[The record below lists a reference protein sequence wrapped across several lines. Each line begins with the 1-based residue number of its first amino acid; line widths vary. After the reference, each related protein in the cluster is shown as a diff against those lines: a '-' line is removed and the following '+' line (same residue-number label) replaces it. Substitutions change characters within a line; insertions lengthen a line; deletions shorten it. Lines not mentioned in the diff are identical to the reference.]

1 MKSLLLK
8 FAGPLQSWG
17 TSSHFET
24 RHTDYYPSK
33 SAVIGMIAAAFGY
46 RRNESHD
53 ADLKQLNELAFAVR
67 IDQQGNLLKDY
78 HIASKCKPTGEF
90 DRNYVTN
97 RYCLEDAVFLVALGS
112 EDGLFL
118 EKIEQALGA
127 PYFQLCLGRRSFPL
141 SYDFIIGMQEEDPF
155 ALLRTYPWMAQKWQQ
170 KKIRSLMH
178 SAGGDLFIPI
188 YADADLLVLYQSS
201 MERPF
206 VRKLRHDIAFS
217 FSNKNRRFGYRYEAR
232 FDLPLKA
239 ICPMFDNTH
248 DKKSASVDELT
259 FSKDYISMEHD
270 AFSILEVN
278 NDVSQ

>member
-46 RRNESHD
+46 KRNEPHD

-112 EDGLFL
+112 EDSFLL
-118 EKIEQALGA
+118 EKIEQALAA

-155 ALLRTYPWMAQKWQQ
+155 PLLRAYPWMAQKWQQ
-170 KKIRSLMH
+170 KKIQSLN
-178 SAGGDLFIPI
+178 STSDDLFIPI
-188 YADADLLVLYQSS
+188 YADVDLLAPYQSS
-201 MERPF
+201 IERPS

-239 ICPMFDNTH
+239 ICPMCDKTH
-248 DKKSASVDELT
+248 DKKSASVNESAFD
-259 FSKDYISMEHD
+259 KDYVSMEHD
-270 AFSILEVN
+270 AFSMLEVN

>member
-46 RRNESHD
+46 RRNEPHD
-53 ADLKQLNELAFAVR
+53 ADLTQLNELAFAVR

-97 RYCLEDAVFLVALGS
+97 RYCLEDAVFLVVLGS
-112 EDGLFL
+112 EDSFLL
-118 EKIEQALGA
+118 EKIEQALAA

-155 ALLRTYPWMAQKWQQ
+155 TLLKTHPWVAQKWQQ
-170 KKIRSLMH
+170 KKIKSLN
-178 SAGGDLFIPI
+178 STSDDLFIPI
-188 YADADLLVLYQSS
+188 YADADLLAPYQSS
-201 MERPF
+201 MEHPF

-217 FSNKNRRFGYRYEAR
+217 FSSKNRRFGYRYEAR

-239 ICPMFDNTH
+239 ICPMFDKTH
-248 DKKSASVDELT
+248 DKKSASADELAS
-259 FSKDYISMEHD
+259 SKDYLSMEHD
-270 AFSILEVN
+270 VFSMLEVN

>member
-46 RRNESHD
+46 RRNEPHD
-53 ADLKQLNELAFAVR
+53 ADLTQLNELAFAVR

-78 HIASKCKPTGEF
+78 HIALTSNPTRNPNG
-90 DRNYVTN
+90 NYVTN

-118 EKIEQALGA
+118 EKIEQALAA

-170 KKIRSLMH
+170 KKIKSLN
-178 SAGGDLFIPI
+178 STRVDSFIPI
-188 YADADLLVLYQSS
+188 YADADLLAPYQSS
-201 MERPF
+201 IERPF

-239 ICPMFDNTH
+239 ICPMFNNTH
-248 DKKSASVDELT
+248 DKKSSSVNESAFD
-259 FSKDYISMEHD
+259 KDYVSIEHD
-270 AFSILEVN
+270 AFSMLEVN

>member
-33 SAVIGMIAAAFGY
+33 SAVIGMIGAAFGY
-46 RRNESHD
+46 RRNEPHD
-53 ADLKQLNELAFAVR
+53 ADLTQLNELAFAVR

-112 EDGLFL
+112 EDSFLL
-118 EKIEQALGA
+118 EKIEQALAA

-155 ALLRTYPWMAQKWQQ
+155 ALLSAYPWMAQKWQQ
-170 KKIRSLMH
+170 KKTQSLN
-178 SAGGDLFIPI
+178 STSDDLFIPI
-188 YADADLLVLYQSS
+188 YADADLLAPYQSS
-201 MERPF
+201 IERPF

-217 FSNKNRRFGYRYEAR
+217 FSNTNRRFGYRYEAR

-239 ICPMFDNTH
+239 ICPMFDKTH
-248 DKKSASVDELT
+248 GKKSASVNESAFD
-259 FSKDYISMEHD
+259 KDYASMEHD
-270 AFSILEVN
+270 AFSMLEVN

>member
-8 FAGPLQSWG
+8 FAEPLQSWG

-46 RRNESHD
+46 KRNEPHD

-112 EDGLFL
+112 EDSFLL
-118 EKIEQALGA
+118 EKIEQALAA

-155 ALLRTYPWMAQKWQQ
+155 ALLRAYPWMAQKWQQ
-170 KKIRSLMH
+170 KKIQSLN
-178 SAGGDLFIPI
+178 STSDDLFIPI
-188 YADADLLVLYQSS
+188 YADVDLLAPYQSS
-201 MERPF
+201 IERPS

-239 ICPMFDNTH
+239 ICPMCDKTH
-248 DKKSASVDELT
+248 DKKSASVNESAFD
-259 FSKDYISMEHD
+259 KDYVSMEHD
-270 AFSILEVN
+270 AFSMLEVN

>member
-46 RRNESHD
+46 RRNEPHD
-53 ADLKQLNELAFAVR
+53 ADLMQLNELAFAVR

-112 EDGLFL
+112 EDILLL
-118 EKIEQALGA
+118 EKIEQALAA

-141 SYDFIIGMQEEDPF
+141 SYDFIIGIQEEDPF
-155 ALLRTYPWMAQKWQQ
+155 ALLRSHAWVAQKWQQ
-170 KKIRSLMH
+170 KKIQSLN
-178 SAGGDLFIPI
+178 STSDDSFIPI
-188 YADADLLVLYQSS
+188 YADADLLVPYQSS
-201 MERPF
+201 IERPF

-217 FSNKNRRFGYRYEAR
+217 FSNKNRRFGCRYEAR

-248 DKKSASVDELT
+248 DKKSASVNESIFD
-259 FSKDYISMEHD
+259 KDYVSMEHD
-270 AFSILEVN
+270 AFSMLEVN

>member
-46 RRNESHD
+46 KRNEPHD

-112 EDGLFL
+112 EDSFLL
-118 EKIEQALGA
+118 EKIEQALAA

-141 SYDFIIGMQEEDPF
+141 SYDFIIGMQEEEPF
-155 ALLRTYPWMAQKWQQ
+155 ALLRAYPWMAQKWQQ
-170 KKIRSLMH
+170 KKIQSLN
-178 SAGGDLFIPI
+178 STSDDLFIPI
-188 YADADLLVLYQSS
+188 YADADLLAPYQSS
-201 MERPF
+201 IERPS

-217 FSNKNRRFGYRYEAR
+217 FSNKNRRFGYRYETR

-239 ICPMFDNTH
+239 ICPMCDKTH
-248 DKKSASVDELT
+248 DKKSASVNESAFD
-259 FSKDYISMEHD
+259 KDYVSMEHD
-270 AFSILEVN
+270 AFSMLEVN

>member
-46 RRNESHD
+46 KRNEPHD

-112 EDGLFL
+112 EDSFLL
-118 EKIEQALGA
+118 EKIEQALA
-127 PYFQLCLGRRSFPL
+127 VPYFQLCLGRRSFPL

-155 ALLRTYPWMAQKWQQ
+155 ALLRAYPWMAQKWQQ
-170 KKIRSLMH
+170 KKIQSLN
-178 SAGGDLFIPI
+178 STSDDLFIPI
-188 YADADLLVLYQSS
+188 YADADLLAPYQSS
-201 MERPF
+201 IERPS

-239 ICPMFDNTH
+239 ICPMCDKTH
-248 DKKSASVDELT
+248 DKKSASVNESAFD
-259 FSKDYISMEHD
+259 KDYVSMEHD
-270 AFSILEVN
+270 AFSMLEVN

>member
-46 RRNESHD
+46 KRNEPHD

-112 EDGLFL
+112 EDSLLL
-118 EKIEQALGA
+118 EKIEQALAA

-141 SYDFIIGMQEEDPF
+141 SYDFIIGMQGEDPF
-155 ALLRTYPWMAQKWQQ
+155 TLLKTHPWVAQKWQQ
-170 KKIRSLMH
+170 KKIKSLN
-178 SAGGDLFIPI
+178 STSDDLFIPI
-188 YADADLLVLYQSS
+188 YADADLLAPYQSS
-201 MERPF
+201 MEHPF

-217 FSNKNRRFGYRYEAR
+217 FSSKNRRFGYRYEAR

-239 ICPMFDNTH
+239 ICPMFDKIH
-248 DKKSASVDELT
+248 DKKSASADELAS
-259 FSKDYISMEHD
+259 SKDYLSMEHD
-270 AFSILEVN
+270 AFSLLEVN

>member
-8 FAGPLQSWG
+8 FAVPLQSWG

-46 RRNESHD
+46 KRNEPHD

-112 EDGLFL
+112 EDSFLL
-118 EKIEQALGA
+118 EKIEQALAA

-155 ALLRTYPWMAQKWQQ
+155 ALLRAYPWMAQKWQQ
-170 KKIRSLMH
+170 KKIQSLN
-178 SAGGDLFIPI
+178 STSDDLFIPI
-188 YADADLLVLYQSS
+188 YADADLLAPYQSS
-201 MERPF
+201 IERPS

-239 ICPMFDNTH
+239 ICPMCDKTH
-248 DKKSASVDELT
+248 DKKSASVNESAFD
-259 FSKDYISMEHD
+259 KDYVSMEHD
-270 AFSILEVN
+270 AFSMLEVN

>member
-46 RRNESHD
+46 KRNEPHD

-112 EDGLFL
+112 EDSLLL
-118 EKIEQALGA
+118 EKIEQALAA

-141 SYDFIIGMQEEDPF
+141 LYDFIIGMQGEDPF
-155 ALLRTYPWMAQKWQQ
+155 TLLKTHPWVAQKWQQ
-170 KKIRSLMH
+170 KKIKSLN
-178 SAGGDLFIPI
+178 STSDDLFIPI
-188 YADADLLVLYQSS
+188 YADADLLAPYQSS
-201 MERPF
+201 MEHPF

-217 FSNKNRRFGYRYEAR
+217 FSSKNRRFGYRYEAR

-239 ICPMFDNTH
+239 ICPMFDKIH
-248 DKKSASVDELT
+248 DKKSASADELAS
-259 FSKDYISMEHD
+259 SKDYLSMEHD
-270 AFSILEVN
+270 AFSLLEVN

>member
-46 RRNESHD
+46 KRNEPHD

-112 EDGLFL
+112 EDSFLL
-118 EKIEQALGA
+118 EKIEQALAA

-141 SYDFIIGMQEEDPF
+141 SYDFIIGMQEEEPF
-155 ALLRTYPWMAQKWQQ
+155 ALLRAYPWMAQKWQQ
-170 KKIRSLMH
+170 KKIQSLN
-178 SAGGDLFIPI
+178 STSDDLFIPI
-188 YADADLLVLYQSS
+188 YADADLLAPYQSS
-201 MERPF
+201 IERPS

-239 ICPMFDNTH
+239 ICPMCDKTH
-248 DKKSASVDELT
+248 DKKSASVNGSAFD
-259 FSKDYISMEHD
+259 KDYVSMEHD
-270 AFSILEVN
+270 AFSMLEVN

>member
-112 EDGLFL
+112 EDSLLL
-118 EKIEQALGA
+118 ETIEQALAA

-141 SYDFIIGMQEEDPF
+141 SYDFMIGIQDEDPF
-155 ALLRTYPWMAQKWQQ
+155 TLLKTHPWVAQKWQQ
-170 KKIRSLMH
+170 KKIKSLN
-178 SAGGDLFIPI
+178 SKSDDLFIPI
-188 YADADLLVLYQSS
+188 YADADLLVIYQSS
-201 MERPF
+201 IERPF

-217 FSNKNRRFGYRYEAR
+217 FSSKNRRFGYRYEAR
-232 FDLPLKA
+232 FDLPLKT
-239 ICPMFDNTH
+239 ICPMFGKTH
-248 DKKSASVDELT
+248 DKKSASVNESAFD
-259 FSKDYISMEHD
+259 KDYVSMEHD
-270 AFSILEVN
+270 AFSMLEVN

>member
-53 ADLKQLNELAFAVR
+53 ADLRQLNELAFAVR

-112 EDGLFL
+112 EDSLLL
-118 EKIEQALGA
+118 EKIEQALTA

-141 SYDFIIGMQEEDPF
+141 LYDFIIGMQEEDPF
-155 ALLRTYPWMAQKWQQ
+155 TLLKTHPWVAQKWQQ
-170 KKIRSLMH
+170 KKIKSLN
-178 SAGGDLFIPI
+178 STSDDLFIPI
-188 YADADLLVLYQSS
+188 YADADLLTPYQSS
-201 MERPF
+201 MEHPF

-217 FSNKNRRFGYRYEAR
+217 FSSKNRRFGYRYEAR
-232 FDLPLKA
+232 FDLPLKT
-239 ICPMFDNTH
+239 ICPMFGKTH
-248 DKKSASVDELT
+248 DKKSASVDKLA
-259 FSKDYISMEHD
+259 FSKDCLSIEHD
-270 AFSILEVN
+270 AFSMLEVN

>member
-53 ADLKQLNELAFAVR
+53 ADLRQLNELAFAVR

-112 EDGLFL
+112 EDSLLL
-118 EKIEQALGA
+118 EKIEQALTA

-141 SYDFIIGMQEEDPF
+141 SYDFMIGIQDEDPF
-155 ALLRTYPWMAQKWQQ
+155 TLLKTHPWVAQKWQQ
-170 KKIRSLMH
+170 KKIKSLN
-178 SAGGDLFIPI
+178 SKSDDLFIPI
-188 YADADLLVLYQSS
+188 YADADLLVIYQSS
-201 MERPF
+201 IERPF

-217 FSNKNRRFGYRYEAR
+217 FSSKNRRFGYRYEAR
-232 FDLPLKA
+232 FDLPLKT
-239 ICPMFDNTH
+239 ICPMFGKTH
-248 DKKSASVDELT
+248 DKKSASADESAS
-259 FSKDYISMEHD
+259 SKDYLSMEHD
-270 AFSILEVN
+270 AFSMLEVN

>member
-46 RRNESHD
+46 RRNEPHD
-53 ADLKQLNELAFAVR
+53 ADLTQLNELAFAVR

-112 EDGLFL
+112 KDILLL
-118 EKIEQALGA
+118 EKIEQALAA

-141 SYDFIIGMQEEDPF
+141 SYDFIIGIQEEDPF
-155 ALLRTYPWMAQKWQQ
+155 ALLRSHAWVAQKWQQ
-170 KKIRSLMH
+170 KKIQSLN
-178 SAGGDLFIPI
+178 STSDDSFIPI
-188 YADADLLVLYQSS
+188 YADADLLVPYQSS
-201 MERPF
+201 IERPF

-239 ICPMFDNTH
+239 ICPMFNNTH
-248 DKKSASVDELT
+248 DKKSASVNESAFD
-259 FSKDYISMEHD
+259 KDYVNIEHD
-270 AFSILEVN
+270 AFSMLEVN

>member
-46 RRNESHD
+46 RRNEPHD
-53 ADLKQLNELAFAVR
+53 ADLMQLNELAFAVR

-78 HIASKCKPTGEF
+78 HIALTSNPT
-90 DRNYVTN
+90 RNPNGSYVTN

-118 EKIEQALGA
+118 EKIEQALAA
-127 PYFQLCLGRRSFPL
+127 PYFQLYLGRRSFPL

-155 ALLRTYPWMAQKWQQ
+155 ALLRTYPWMAKKWQQ
-170 KKIRSLMH
+170 KKIKSLN
-178 SAGGDLFIPI
+178 STRVDSFIPI
-188 YADADLLVLYQSS
+188 YADADLLAPYQSS
-201 MERPF
+201 IERPF

-232 FDLPLKA
+232 FDLSLNA
-239 ICPMFDNTH
+239 ICPMFNNTH
-248 DKKSASVDELT
+248 DKKSASVNESAFD
-259 FSKDYISMEHD
+259 KDYVSMEHD
-270 AFSILEVN
+270 AFSMLEVN

>member
-112 EDGLFL
+112 EDSLLL
-118 EKIEQALGA
+118 ETIEQALAA

-141 SYDFIIGMQEEDPF
+141 LYDFIIGMQEEDPF
-155 ALLRTYPWMAQKWQQ
+155 TLLKTHPWVAQKWQQ
-170 KKIRSLMH
+170 KKIKSLN
-178 SAGGDLFIPI
+178 STSNDSFIPI
-188 YADADLLVLYQSS
+188 YADADLLAPYQSS

-239 ICPMFDNTH
+239 ICPMCDKTH
-248 DKKSASVDELT
+248 DKKSASVNESAFD
-259 FSKDYISMEHD
+259 KDYVSMEHD
-270 AFSILEVN
+270 AFSMFEVN

>member
-46 RRNESHD
+46 RRNELHD
-53 ADLKQLNELAFAVR
+53 ADLTQLNELAFAVR

-112 EDGLFL
+112 EDSFLL
-118 EKIEQALGA
+118 EKIEQALAA

-155 ALLRTYPWMAQKWQQ
+155 TLLKTYPWVAQKWQQ
-170 KKIRSLMH
+170 KKIQSLN
-178 SAGGDLFIPI
+178 STRVDSFIPI
-188 YADADLLVLYQSS
+188 YADADLLAPYQSS
-201 MERPF
+201 IERPF

-239 ICPMFDNTH
+239 ICPMFNNTH
-248 DKKSASVDELT
+248 DKKSSSVNESAFD
-259 FSKDYISMEHD
+259 KDYVSIEHD
-270 AFSILEVN
+270 AFSMLEVN

>member
-46 RRNESHD
+46 RRNEPHD
-53 ADLKQLNELAFAVR
+53 ADLTQLNELAFAVR

-112 EDGLFL
+112 EDSFLL
-118 EKIEQALGA
+118 EKIEQALAA

-141 SYDFIIGMQEEDPF
+141 SYDFIIGIQEEDPF
-155 ALLRTYPWMAQKWQQ
+155 ALLRSHVWVAQKWQQ
-170 KKIRSLMH
+170 KKIQPLNST
-178 SAGGDLFIPI
+178 SDDSFIPI
-188 YADADLLVLYQSS
+188 YADADLLVPYQSS
-201 MERPF
+201 IEHPF

-217 FSNKNRRFGYRYEAR
+217 FSNKNRRFGCRYEAR

-239 ICPMFDNTH
+239 ICPMFNNTH
-248 DKKSASVDELT
+248 DKKSASVNESAFD
-259 FSKDYISMEHD
+259 KDYVSIEHD
-270 AFSILEVN
+270 AFSMLEVN

>member
-33 SAVIGMIAAAFGY
+33 SAVIGMMAAAFGY
-46 RRNESHD
+46 KRNEPHD

-112 EDGLFL
+112 EDSFLL
-118 EKIEQALGA
+118 EKIEQALAA

-141 SYDFIIGMQEEDPF
+141 SYDFIIGMQEEEPF
-155 ALLRTYPWMAQKWQQ
+155 ALLRAYPWMAQKWQQ
-170 KKIRSLMH
+170 KKIQSLN
-178 SAGGDLFIPI
+178 STSDDLFIPI
-188 YADADLLVLYQSS
+188 YADADLLAPYQSS
-201 MERPF
+201 IERPS

-239 ICPMFDNTH
+239 ICPMCDKTH
-248 DKKSASVDELT
+248 DKKSASVNESAFD
-259 FSKDYISMEHD
+259 KDYVSMEHD
-270 AFSILEVN
+270 AFSMLEVN

>member
-46 RRNESHD
+46 RRNEPHD
-53 ADLKQLNELAFAVR
+53 ADLMQLNELAFAVR

-112 EDGLFL
+112 EDILLL
-118 EKIEQALGA
+118 EKIEQALAA

-141 SYDFIIGMQEEDPF
+141 SYDFIIGLQEEVPF

-170 KKIRSLMH
+170 KKIQSLN
-178 SAGGDLFIPI
+178 STSDDSFIPI
-188 YADADLLVLYQSS
+188 YADADLLAPYQSS
-201 MERPF
+201 IERPF

-239 ICPMFDNTH
+239 ICPMFNNTH
-248 DKKSASVDELT
+248 VKKSASVNESAFD
-259 FSKDYISMEHD
+259 KDYVSIEHD
-270 AFSILEVN
+270 AFSMLEVN

>member
-46 RRNESHD
+46 RRNEPHD

-112 EDGLFL
+112 EDSFLL
-118 EKIEQALGA
+118 EKIEQALAA

-155 ALLRTYPWMAQKWQQ
+155 ALLRAYPWMAQKWQQ
-170 KKIRSLMH
+170 KKIQSLN
-178 SAGGDLFIPI
+178 STSDDLFIPI
-188 YADADLLVLYQSS
+188 YADADLLAPYQSS
-201 MERPF
+201 IERPS
-206 VRKLRHDIAFS
+206 VRKLRHDIALS
-217 FSNKNRRFGYRYEAR
+217 FSSKNRRFGYRYEAR

-239 ICPMFDNTH
+239 ICPMCDKTH
-248 DKKSASVDELT
+248 DKKSASVNESAFD
-259 FSKDYISMEHD
+259 KDYVSMEHD
-270 AFSILEVN
+270 AFSMLEVN

>member
-46 RRNESHD
+46 KRNEPHD

-112 EDGLFL
+112 EDSFLL
-118 EKIEQALGA
+118 EKIEQALAA

-155 ALLRTYPWMAQKWQQ
+155 ALLRAYPWMAQKWQQ
-170 KKIRSLMH
+170 KKIQSLN
-178 SAGGDLFIPI
+178 STSDDLFIPI
-188 YADADLLVLYQSS
+188 YADADLLAPYQSS
-201 MERPF
+201 IERPS

-232 FDLPLKA
+232 FDLLLKA
-239 ICPMFDNTH
+239 ICPMCDKTH
-248 DKKSASVDELT
+248 DKKSASVNESAFD
-259 FSKDYISMEHD
+259 KDYVSMEHD
-270 AFSILEVN
+270 AFSMLEVN

>member
-46 RRNESHD
+46 KRNEPHD

-112 EDGLFL
+112 EDSFLL
-118 EKIEQALGA
+118 EKIEQALAA

-155 ALLRTYPWMAQKWQQ
+155 ALLRAYPWMAQKWQQ
-170 KKIRSLMH
+170 KKIQSLN
-178 SAGGDLFIPI
+178 STSDDLFIPI
-188 YADADLLVLYQSS
+188 YADVDLLAPYQSS
-201 MERPF
+201 IERPS

-239 ICPMFDNTH
+239 ICPMCDKTH
-248 DKKSASVDELT
+248 DKKSASVNESAFD
-259 FSKDYISMEHD
+259 KDYVSIEHD
-270 AFSILEVN
+270 AFSMLEVN